1 MTIPILYEDDALLVI
16 NKPAGLVVNRAQ
28 SVKTETVQEWVEDYL
43 KIRNPKSEIRNK
55 YNIQNINVQNNF
67 EFIQRA
73 GIVHRIDKETSGI
86 LLIAK
91 TPEAFIELQRQ
102 FKAREIKKTYLAIVH
117 GKLVPEE
124 GEINAPIDRLPWNPQ
139 RFGVMPGGKES
150 VTRYKV
156 SVVIPATE
164 LASRSLRRSGPGSR
178 EKKGWIPGQARNDM
192 SLVELYPE
200 TGRTHQIRVH
210 LKYINHSIVGDY
222 LYAGRKTSRDD
233 RAGDAPRVMLHA
245 WKISFIHPGTRKL
258 LAIESPIPDDMMNII
273 NSKSEA
279 RNPKQIPSTKF

>member
-1 MTIPILYEDDALLVI
+1 MHANDTNELIMTIPILYEDDALLVI
-16 NKPAGLVVNRAQ
+16 DKPAHLVVNRAQ
-28 SVKTETVQEWVEDYL
+28 SVKDFTVQDWVEAYL
-43 KIRNPKSEIRNK
+43 SFPRTRESSVKDGSPIESGMTVNDDDF
-55 YNIQNINVQNNF
+55 YNRSGV
-67 EFIQRA
+67 
-73 GIVHRIDKETSGI
+73 VHRIDKETSGI

-102 FKAREIKKTYLAIVH
+102 FKSREIKKTYLAIVH

-150 VTRYKV
+150 VTRYKSSKYIV
-156 SVVIPATE
+156 A
-164 LASRSLRRSGPGSR
+164 GS
-178 EKKGWIPGQARNDM
+178 KGMEEDYT
-192 SLVELYPE
+192 LVEVYPQ

-210 LKYINHSIVGDY
+210 LKYINHPIVGDY

-245 WKISFIHPGTRKL
+245 WKISFTRPGTGKL
-258 LAIESPIPDDMMNII
+258 LAIESPIPDDMNRII
-273 NSKSEA
+273 NK
-279 RNPKQIPSTKF
+279 K